1 MSSYHAITDILS
13 RWPSRQSLADDLG
26 LDVIVVH
33 RWHQRQRIPAK
44 YDSALLDC
52 ASKRNIPLNW
62 RELMDA
68 RAPNDQHGHG
78 KGVIQE
84 ATK

>member
-1 MSSYHAITDILS
+1 MSRNHAITDILS
-13 RWPSRQSLADDLG
+13 RWPSRQALADDLG
-26 LDVIVVH
+26 LGVIVVH

-68 RAPNDQHGHG
+68 RSPNDQHGHDG
-78 KGVIQE
+78 AAIQG
-84 ATK
+84 ADK